1 MSHENIKQIQKHMN
15 KKFFSIAAGLL
26 SAGFLSADGGFTVPP
41 LSLGTH
47 IAFDSEYVDRGA
59 RLGQQVFTPSIEVG
73 ASILDKGQLYF
84 GNQNFLAVKSSDLNK
99 HDFYIGFSY
108 DITDLFTAD
117 LGFVAH
123 IQRNL
128 KDAFNKEALRIARE
142 AAGNPSLTL
151 ENVTTDRGGIPAN
164 LAGVKKR
171 SYEIYVGLAANVLL
185 NPSFYYNYDFTWKRH
200 NIEGKVNYLY
210 DLSSVGANGFAV
222 DLSAKIGYDHTERPW
237 GINKEFAQLI
247 NDLKKVKKG
256 YFYYGAGADLVY
268 SFKENV
274 QARAGVKYEGL
285 NRKEAWICEP
295 YGGRKNLIWFSTSL
309 DCGF

>member
-1 MSHENIKQIQKHMN
+1 MN

-84 GNQNFLAVKSSDLNK
+84 GNQNFLAVKSSDFNK

-128 KDAFNKEALRIARE
+128 KDAFNKEALREARKTQ
-142 AAGNPSLTL
+142 GNPNLTL
-151 ENVTTDRGGIPAN
+151 ENLTTASGGVPAN
-164 LAGVKKR
+164 LADVKKR
-171 SYEIYVGLAANVLL
+171 SYEFYVGLAANVLL

-210 DLSSVGANGFAV
+210 DLSSVGVNGFAV
-222 DLSAKIGYDHTERPW
+222 DLSAKIGYDHTKRPW
-237 GINKEFAQLI
+237 GIKKDAAQRLLWD
-247 NDLKKVKKG
+247 NDLKKG
-256 YFYYGAGADLVY
+256 YFYYGTGADLVY

-285 NRKEAWICEP
+285 NKKEAWACGA
-295 YGGRKNLIWFSTSL
+295 YAGRKNLVWFSTSL
-309 DCGF
+309 ECGF